1 MRTFSRWMAL
11 AILVGGPAAYADR
24 NDFDLT
30 KLGNP
35 TWDRARSTE
44 APALFDP
51 EANANFRAFTR
62 TFAAALTSTNLM
74 PPETLGHAG
83 FSINAELAVVGLPT
97 PDEVKLPT
105 LGEQTNTLLVPSV
118 HVRKGLP
125 FSFELGARMG
135 WVDRSKM
142 FAATGELKWA
152 VNEGFTWLPDVGVRL
167 HVTRLLGNEDFDLT
181 AAGLD
186 VGVGKQFP
194 LGGMVTLTPYGGLDF
209 VGVAAGS
216 DMIDFNQS
224 RTTGDTLGNQFA
236 GLDDTG
242 VYKEVMLMENINT
255 RFYGG
260 VRFIGGALQLG
271 VELSLTSQGGF
282 QEINTNTQETFE
294 RGLPAV
300 LAFSTTLGL
309 DF

>member
-11 AILVGGPAAYADR
+11 AILVGGPAAYADN
-24 NDFDLT
+24 NDFELT
-30 KLGNP
+30 KLGKP
-35 TWDRARSTE
+35 DGAES
-44 APALFDP
+44 A
-51 EANANFRAFTR
+51 ANVNFRAFAR

-83 FSINAELAVVGLPT
+83 FSLNAELAVVGLPT
-97 PDEVKLPT
+97 ETEVMLPT
-105 LGEQTNTLLVPSV
+105 SRTQTNSLLVPSL

-125 FSFELGARMG
+125 FSMELGARVG

-142 FAATGELKWA
+142 FAATGELKCA
-152 VNEGFTWLPDVGVRL
+152 LNEGFIWLPDVGARL
-167 HVTRLLGNEDFDLT
+167 HVTRLLGNSDFDLT

-194 LGGMVTLTPYGGLDF
+194 LGGMVTLTPYGGMDF
-209 VGVAAGS
+209 VGVAASS
-216 DMIDFNQS
+216 DTIDFNPS
-224 RTTGDTLGNQFA
+224 RTVGETLDSPFA
-236 GLDDTG
+236 GLEDTG
-242 VYKEVMLMENINT
+242 VYDEVHLMKNINT
-255 RFYGG
+255 RVYGG

-271 VELSLTSQGGF
+271 AELSLTSLGS
-282 QEINTNTQETFE
+282 IETAQQTSQ
-294 RGLPAV
+294 RDLPAV